1 MSTKRTRISPRIRL
15 RENDANAG
23 QRPASIEDGRAKK
36 PSSGGA
42 IGFSSPF
49 SDERTIFFTTE
60 NNILFPT
67 MLPSGS
73 LLVDTTGIV
82 ATGRMTPGASDI
94 HWNLTNQ
101 TLLPYV
107 DTKVIVSSS
116 FYLDPV
122 DGLVTSFGGPLSSRA
137 SIEID
142 ISTPSEKFI
151 YRCAKRHI
159 DADPTEFSV
168 EGTGFCYY
176 NFVNKSWDDVGNVDP
191 GSGES
196 LKTDQAAVAQL
207 RTSPSYAP
215 VDISVIT
222 SSVYYTGQFI
232 PPNHFNQRG
241 KGDIEQPSKAEI
253 FGMGGK
259 KIGTPTA
266 TFLAPGA
273 SKYHADASH
282 VIRMSD
288 FISTPFLLEKIKV
301 DLPIVARRTQT
312 SSSYYNPNLNS
323 YAANDLHCRDMD
335 NYVVFLYRQ
344 VRNAQPIALQR
355 GVLKRDSIADVSGS
369 DRFLIASASMCFYN
383 SPTTNRGLFGNKLM
397 FNLGDFPFHTP
408 TFKYDFN
415 LPTAPGLTSNPPL
428 QQAFYSGSVSLEM
441 VPSIYASG
449 LAGSSYLPSTMSNS
463 ESVVDINARNGWRI
477 NYIQHAWPGTAG
489 SVALGN
495 GTIRN
500 NAGLFIDYSGKTK
513 DNFASTVPISFDTY
527 TLTSSI
533 TPLTSSYTT
542 ILNTAEYAWDPFLL
556 RVQRTRI
563 SFFRNTTSPM
573 SLLNPDPRS
582 FKGVFGPTSAKG
594 TELSSVSQGTSGS
607 GAPQFIGG
615 ACSEGGESARTSPII
630 LYPHDELILGIDAG
644 ISPFMRDSSSITGS
658 FLKIRSSGATL
669 TLYGSQV
676 VNDERRQHLSD
687 WQSTSNAAHMYDA
700 GGPVLDEHL
709 LDPLQTTMRNYHAPL
724 LTGSFPNRS
733 IQDLSGSATNQK
745 FESSIG
751 VYQDWWKY
759 PRQVVLSDDRSTP
772 IDSGMFSRFVFR
784 NDKFGHP
791 AHMLQSATSLASKV
805 AKETVLPGSKKGG
818 TSIESYPITNVF
830 TGSTS
835 YTGNTSLHATSS
847 KPFFDS

>member
-49 SDERTIFFTTE
+49 SDERTIFFKTE
-60 NNILFPT
+60 NNILFPA

-73 LLVDTTGIV
+73 YLVDTTGIV

-94 HWNLTNQ
+94 HWNLTDQ

-107 DTKVIVSSS
+107 DTKAILSSS

-122 DGLVTSFGGPLSSRA
+122 DGLDVSFGGPLSSRM

-142 ISTPSEKFI
+142 ISIPSEKFI
-151 YRCAKRHI
+151 YRCPKRHI

-176 NFVNKSWDDVGNVDP
+176 NFVNKSWDDVGNVDL
-191 GSGES
+191 GSGVS
-196 LKTDQAAVAQL
+196 LKTDQAAVAQPKE
-207 RTSPSYAP
+207 TSPKYAP
-215 VDISVIT
+215 VDNSVVT

-232 PPNHFNQRG
+232 PPNHYNQRG
-241 KGDIEQPSKAEI
+241 SGDTTQPNKAQI
-253 FGMGGK
+253 FAMGGK

-301 DLPIVARRTQT
+301 DLPIVARRTHA

-355 GVLKRDSIADVSGS
+355 GVLKRDSTADVSGS

-383 SPTTNRGLFGNKLM
+383 SPTTNRGLFGNNIVSSLS
-397 FNLGDFPFHTP
+397 DFPFHSP
-408 TFKYDFN
+408 AFKYDFN
-415 LPTAPGLTSNPPL
+415 LPTTPGLTSNPPL
-428 QQAFYSGSVSLEM
+428 QKVFYSGSVTLEM

-463 ESVVDINARNGWRI
+463 ESVIDISARGGWRI
-477 NYIQHAWPGTAG
+477 NYVQHSWPGTAG
-489 SVALGN
+489 SVAMGN
-495 GTIRN
+495 GTI
-500 NAGLFIDYSGKTK
+500 AGYVDYSGKTK
-513 DNFASTVPISFDTY
+513 DNFASTIPIKFDTY
-527 TLTSSI
+527 TLTSSLSL
-533 TPLTSSYTT
+533 LTSSYTT
-542 ILNTAEYAWDPFLL
+542 ILNTTEYQWNPIFLNLTRTGINFFKDTL
-556 RVQRTRI
+556 R
-563 SFFRNTTSPM
+563 PM

-582 FKGVFGPTSAKG
+582 IKGVFGPSPIRGAAGLLSDYKPGAAAG
-594 TELSSVSQGTSGS
+594 T

-615 ACSEGGESARTSPII
+615 AAGITDVSTRTSPVI
-630 LYPHDELILGIDAG
+630 LYPHDEIILGIDAG

-658 FLKIRSSGATL
+658 FLKISSKNATL

-687 WQSTSNAAHMYDA
+687 WQSTSNAVHMYDA

-709 LDPLQTTMRNYHAPL
+709 LDPLQATTRNYHAPL

-733 IQDLSGSATNQK
+733 IQALSGSATNKK

-751 VYQDWWKY
+751 LYEDWWNY
-759 PRQVVLSDDRSTP
+759 PRQVVLTDDRSTP
-772 IDSGMFSRFVFR
+772 IDSGIFNRFVFR

-791 AHMLQSATSLASKV
+791 AHMLQSAASLASKV
-805 AKETVLPGSKKGG
+805 SRETVLPGSKKGG
-818 TSIESYPITNVF
+818 TSIETYPVTNVF
-830 TGSTS
+830 TGSSS

-847 KPFFDS
+847 MPFFDS